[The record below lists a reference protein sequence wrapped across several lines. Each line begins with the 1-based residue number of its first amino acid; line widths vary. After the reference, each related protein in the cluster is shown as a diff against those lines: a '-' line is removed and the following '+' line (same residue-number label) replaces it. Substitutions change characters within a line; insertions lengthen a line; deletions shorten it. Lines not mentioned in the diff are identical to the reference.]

1 MTDAPS
7 LSYLIAHPGG
17 IGITFLRPLA
27 LGLLLFVPLFH
38 LRRQPRRPRASLLRS
53 FCFVAVVV
61 VLAGLRL
68 TARLPDSRLTVV
80 AAVDVSESID
90 GGGRTWEQ
98 DYLNE
103 VASALA
109 PGDQLAVVTFAADT
123 RLVRGPTTPAPLRE
137 LPPPRSLTATDLTRA
152 IEGAV
157 ALFPPD
163 TQRRLLL
170 ITDGNETRGDAR
182 DEIAELRASRVRL
195 DAIVPPHRNDP
206 DVSVDKLVIA
216 PIVGE
221 DSVVPLRVVAHNSGQ
236 LRPAVLTLLL
246 DGSIVDSAA
255 VELQPGLNSLEFPT
269 QVNGQGSHLLCA
281 RLEVP
286 DDPTPGNNFREIGI
300 TIRGKTRVL
309 LITPRGRS
317 PLALALRHKGFEPE
331 VATPD
336 QFPARLEDLLTY
348 HGVILEDVT
357 SSGISRAALDTLE
370 RYVREFGGGLVVAG
384 GANTFGDQGFL
395 ETSLKHLLPL
405 TLEPRRPRRG
415 TREPLALFL
424 VIDRS
429 NSMGYNSRIGTLRD
443 GEKLRYAKEAALA
456 VVRQLKDQDLVGV
469 IAFDSQPHEISP
481 LEPLRENRAKLESLI
496 PRLVENGGT
505 DFYDALVAARSQL
518 AASRVSRRH
527 VVLLT
532 DGDTNRA
539 ALDEYRDLIAGISHD
554 KISVT
559 TIRIGDN
566 TVNLQLLQDISR
578 ETGGEFHHVEN
589 AEMLP
594 DLMLRDATRA
604 LSPFSHGSEAFFPQV
619 GSRSQ
624 VLRGIQESDMPPLAG
639 YAYARPKEGAEVLL
653 SINRLERRDP
663 LLAIWHYGLGRVAA
677 YAASPSDDAEA
688 WLGWTEFSKFW
699 SQLTR
704 WTARTETED
713 EYVVEAHRR
722 DGSIEL
728 TVRTFGPAA
737 DDAVLVARL
746 QVDDDTSRKILLAP
760 QEPRLFRAVTPDLPG
775 GQYPLT
781 IVQRNP
787 LRDVSERTELI
798 TIPDAD
804 EEPQEE
810 QQRSEPNMSL
820 LTQLTQATGGK
831 INPTARELVDRPQ
844 GSRLS
849 FYPLDSLL
857 IPLAMLAFLGD
868 VAVRRL
874 HLERR
879 APDQLATRLPA

>member
-1 MTDAPS
+1 M
-7 LSYLIAHPGG
+7 
-17 IGITFLRPLA
+17 
-27 LGLLLFVPLFH
+27 
-38 LRRQPRRPRASLLRS
+38 
-53 FCFVAVVV
+53 
-61 VLAGLRL
+61 
-68 TARLPDSRLTVV
+68 
-80 AAVDVSESID
+80 
-90 GGGRTWEQ
+90 
-98 DYLNE
+98 
-103 VASALA
+103 
-109 PGDQLAVVTFAADT
+109 
-123 RLVRGPTTPAPLRE
+123 
-137 LPPPRSLTATDLTRA
+137 
-152 IEGAV
+152 
-157 ALFPPD
+157 
-163 TQRRLLL
+163 
-170 ITDGNETRGDAR
+170 
-182 DEIAELRASRVRL
+182 
-195 DAIVPPHRNDP
+195 
-206 DVSVDKLVIA
+206 
-216 PIVGE
+216 
-221 DSVVPLRVVAHNSGQ
+221 
-236 LRPAVLTLLL
+236 
-246 DGSIVDSAA
+246 
-255 VELQPGLNSLEFPT
+255 
-269 QVNGQGSHLLCA
+269 
-281 RLEVP
+281 
-286 DDPTPGNNFREIGI
+286 
-300 TIRGKTRVL
+300 
-309 LITPRGRS
+309 
-317 PLALALRHKGFEPE
+317 
-331 VATPD
+331 
-336 QFPARLEDLLTY
+336 
-348 HGVILEDVT
+348 
-357 SSGISRAALDTLE
+357 
-370 RYVREFGGGLVVAG
+370 
-384 GANTFGDQGFL
+384 
-395 ETSLKHLLPL
+395 
-405 TLEPRRPRRG
+405 
-415 TREPLALFL
+415 
-424 VIDRS
+424 
-429 NSMGYNSRIGTLRD
+429 
-443 GEKLRYAKEAALA
+443 
-456 VVRQLKDQDLVGV
+456 
-469 IAFDSQPHEISP
+469 
-481 LEPLRENRAKLESLI
+481 
-496 PRLVENGGT
+496 
-505 DFYDALVAARSQL
+505 
-518 AASRVSRRH
+518 
-527 VVLLT
+527 VLLT

-639 YAYARPKEGAEVLL
+639 YAYAQPKQGAEVLL

-688 WLGWTEFSKFW
+688 WLGWMEFSKFW

-746 QVDDDTSRKILLAP
+746 QLDDGTSRKILLAP

-775 GQYPLT
+775 GHYSLT
-781 IVQRNP
+781 ILQRNP

-849 FYPLDSLL
+849 FYPLDGLL

-879 APDQLATRLPA
+879 APDQLATQLPA